1 MVGAEV
7 LIGLVSLIC
16 TRIDPRGDWNL
27 VGLEIGL
34 TVGLLT
40 AVRVGVLI
48 GELFGVLNPMD
59 APAANGLL
67 NDCRF
72 SDGIAGR
79 LFEADLAG

>member
-34 TVGLLT
+34 TLI
-40 AVRVGVLI
+40 AVWVGVLM

-59 APAANGLL
+59 ALAANGLL

-79 LFEADLAG
+79 LFGADSVG

>member
-1 MVGAEV
+1 V
-7 LIGLVSLIC
+7 LIGLVSLIF

-40 AVRVGVLI
+40 AVRVGVLVGVLI

-59 APAANGLL
+59 ALAANGLL

>member
-1 MVGAEV
+1 M
-7 LIGLVSLIC
+7 VSLIC

-59 APAANGLL
+59 ALAANGLL

>member
-1 MVGAEV
+1 V

-40 AVRVGVLI
+40 AVRVGVLV

-59 APAANGLL
+59 ALAANGLL

>member
-1 MVGAEV
+1 VVGAEV

-34 TVGLLT
+34 TLI
-40 AVRVGVLI
+40 AVWVGVLM

>member
-1 MVGAEV
+1 M

-59 APAANGLL
+59 ALAANGLL

>member
-59 APAANGLL
+59 ALAANGLL